1 MFYATILHE
10 VGGRATMYKWIGIVI
25 AALFLT
31 ACGNETE
38 ETMQQQD
45 TVLDEKAV
53 SYELAGDDVQEVTGL
68 PKQEKQALLA
78 AFDEYMAAFNA
89 GDLDRY
95 MATISDNPQGF
106 DYDEY
111 EESTKEMF
119 ATYHIRQ
126 QAEDVTI
133 IDYERDTAQIF
144 ANVTLDMKE
153 VATTASLQSG
163 GRQVTVFAK
172 EDDAWEVTSIYFIG
186 NEMSHVGNLQ

>member
-1 MFYATILHE
+1 
-10 VGGRATMYKWIGIVI
+10 MYKWIGIVI

-53 SYELAGDDVQEVTGL
+53 SYELAGDDVQEVKSL